1 MKTQKQKTSQQH
13 DRRLL
18 DLQSLFEL
26 SKTLNSSL
34 QQETILDTLLFTPMG
49 RMMIGRGAV
58 LLHVDGKTCRIAA
71 AKGLP
76 AAVQEHALLIDAA
89 FENPVAMSPED
100 DSPGLA
106 FLYRHGLRLLCPIRS
121 NNRRIGYL
129 ALGKKITGEPFSDDE
144 LQYLDALAN
153 LAASSLENSR
163 ILAELREVNRKLDK
177 KIQQLNTLFEITRE
191 LNSTLDR
198 DKIATTLSYAVMG
211 EMMIRQLALVVREDE
226 GRGELLTSKGFGKNS
241 DFSFINSETFWCLL
255 DATPRPMSVES
266 LEDEA
271 LQTGLKE
278 MKIRLL
284 VPLLNQEKV
293 LACLIVGERLAGTA
307 FHEDDLEL
315 LSTLGNSALVA
326 LENAR
331 LFRETLEKQRLEE
344 ELAIAR
350 DIQQRLLPAE
360 PPDIPGFDFSGLNIP
375 HAQVGGDYFD
385 FIRLSDA
392 ELVLAIG
399 DVSGKGV
406 PAALLMANLQAS
418 LHAMVHARW
427 PLTETVFRINNI
439 IHANTSIDKF
449 ITFFLAI
456 LNVETRELT
465 YVNAGHNPPMLF
477 HKDGKMTELQEGGL
491 ILGMMSDVP
500 YEQGTIP
507 LQNGDL
513 LVLFTDGVTE
523 ATNLDGEEFTEQGV
537 IDVVLQRRVTSA
549 REAVQRLRDAVLDF
563 SGEAPRTDD
572 ITILTMLVA
581 GHPEHRDA
589 S

>member
-1 MKTQKQKTSQQH
+1 MKKQNQKDRQQH

-34 QQETILDTLLFTPMG
+34 QQDVILDTLLFTPMG

-58 LLHVDGKTCRIAA
+58 LLNEDAKTCRIAA

-76 AAVQEHALLIDAA
+76 QSVREHALLIEERFDAPA
-89 FENPVAMSPED
+89 PMPAES

-106 FLYRHGLRLLCPIRS
+106 FLYRHGLRLLCPIHS
-121 NNRRIGYL
+121 NKRQIGYL
-129 ALGKKITGEPFSDDE
+129 VLGEKITGAPFSPDE
-144 LQYLDALAN
+144 LQYLEALAN
-153 LAASSLENSR
+153 LASSSLENSR
-163 ILAELREVNRKLDK
+163 ILAELRDVNRRLDK

-211 EMMIRQLALVVREDE
+211 EMMIRQLALAVREDE
-226 GRGELLTSKGFGKNS
+226 GQGELLTSKGFGRNS
-241 DFSFINSETFWCLL
+241 DFSFIDSETFWCLL
-255 DATPRPMSVES
+255 DGAPQPTPVES
-266 LEDEA
+266 LADDA
-271 LQTGLKE
+271 LRTTLSS
-278 MKIRLL
+278 MKVRLL

-293 LACLIVGERLAGTA
+293 LACMIVGDRLSGTA
-307 FHEDDLEL
+307 FHDDDLEL
-315 LSTLGNSALVA
+315 LATLGNSALVA

-360 PPDIPGFDFSGLNIP
+360 PPDISGFDFSGLNIP
-375 HAQVGGDYFD
+375 HAQVGGDYYD
-385 FIRLSDA
+385 FIRVNEK
-392 ELVLAIG
+392 ELVLTIG

-406 PAALLMANLQAS
+406 PASLLMANLQAS
-418 LHAMVHARW
+418 LHAMVHAKW

-449 ITFFLAI
+449 ITFFLAS

-523 ATNLDGEEFTEQGV
+523 ATNPAGEEFTEQGV
-537 IDVVLQRRVTSA
+537 IDVILRSGVSSA
-549 REAVQRLRDAVLDF
+549 REAVERLRDAVLEF
-563 SGEAPRTDD
+563 SGDAPRTDD
-572 ITILTMLVA
+572 ITILTLLVT
-581 GHPEHRDA
+581 
-589 S
+589 